1 MIGRPDSRPCGPRGP
16 RLREG
21 GSSGAT
27 GALEQPRGGLGM
39 GLAGQGLR
47 AEGPRSVARGA
58 SETFARRRL
67 YLCGEGGG
75 ERVRLLNSAPSG
87 GGSPRL
93 PPWPLPFPPS
103 WGPSPARC
111 EPES

>member
-1 MIGRPDSRPCGPRGP
+1 MIGRPDSRPATEGRRIVRGH
-16 RLREG
+16 G
-21 GSSGAT
+21 GAGAAT
-27 GALEQPRGGLGM
+27 GGLGM

-67 YLCGEGGG
+67 YLCGEGCG

-93 PPWPLPFPPS
+93 PPRPLPFPPS